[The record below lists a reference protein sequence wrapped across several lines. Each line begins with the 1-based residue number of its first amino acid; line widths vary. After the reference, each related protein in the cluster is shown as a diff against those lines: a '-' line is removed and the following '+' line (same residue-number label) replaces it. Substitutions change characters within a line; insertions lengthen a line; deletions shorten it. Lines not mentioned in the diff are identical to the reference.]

1 MKPWARR
8 NGGVVRGFTLVEML
22 VVMALLSLLMLGMV
36 SALRTMAQTEERMD
50 LRSERAD
57 EIRIANGF
65 LRATLGRISMRR
77 IKEAQRE
84 GDGPYFFTGQSDV
97 VAWVGIMPA
106 RHGAGGRYFFRLALE
121 AVPEDP
127 SALVIRFVPWN
138 GGGSSPDWSQAESR
152 VLARRVKSL
161 ALGYED
167 GRQPAPAW
175 MADWSRTDSL
185 PARIR
190 IDVETWDGAWPL
202 WVIAMRALP
211 SSERSGGGTFSSGG
225 D

>member
-1 MKPWARR
+1 MKPWVRR
-8 NGGVVRGFTLVEML
+8 CGRVLHGFTLVEML
-22 VVMALLSLLMLGMV
+22 VVIALMSLLMLGMV

-50 LRSERAD
+50 RRSERAD

-65 LRATLGRISMRR
+65 LRTTLGRISTRR
-77 IKEAQRE
+77 IKEVQRE
-84 GDGPYFFTGQSDV
+84 GDSPYFFTGQSDA

-121 AVPEDP
+121 TVQEDP
-127 SALVIRFVPWN
+127 SVLVIRFIPWD
-138 GGGSSPDWSQAESR
+138 GGGLSLDWNRAESR

-161 ALGYED
+161 ALSYED
-167 GRQPAPAW
+167 GRQPVPAW
-175 MADWSRTDSL
+175 MADWSRVDSL

-190 IDVETWDGAWPL
+190 INVETWDGAWPL

-211 SSERSGGGTFSSGG
+211 SSERSGGGTFSSGSE
-225 D
+225 

>member
-1 MKPWARR
+1 MNSLASGDRR
-8 NGGVVRGFTLVEML
+8 SISGFTLVEML

-65 LRATLGRISMRR
+65 LRATLGRVSIRR
-77 IKEAQRE
+77 IKEVQRE
-84 GDGPYFFTGQSDV
+84 GDSPFYFTGQPNAVS
-97 VAWVGIMPA
+97 WVGIMPA
-106 RHGAGGRYFFRLALE
+106 RHGVGGRYFFRLALE
-121 AVPEDP
+121 TVQDDS

-138 GGGSSPDWSQAESR
+138 SGGLPLDWSQAESR
-152 VLARRVKSL
+152 VLANSVKSL
-161 ALGYED
+161 VLGYED
-167 GRQPAPAW
+167 SRQPAPTW
-175 MADWSRTDSL
+175 ISNWSRVDSL
-185 PARIR
+185 PSRIR

-211 SSERSGGGTFSSGG
+211 SSERSGGGAFSSGT